1 MKVIEEIV
9 NTRQEMIKHFGYFGS
24 GGKEQQGVVRTNC
37 LDSLDRTNAFQSIVG
52 WKVLQMQMSE
62 VDTAAFLLIS
72 ESSMYEKFKTLW
84 LHNGNILS
92 MQYAGTQS
100 TTASL
105 TMNGKE
111 GLFGT
116 INHGIASVSRF
127 FISNFGD
134 YFKQQC
140 INLLLGRKTNKG
152 NIKFSGSFDRTCS

>member
-1 MKVIEEIV
+1 
-9 NTRQEMIKHFGYFGS
+9 MIKHFGYFSS

-72 ESSMYEKFKTLW
+72 DSSMYEKFKTLW
-84 LHNGNILS
+84 LHNGNVLS
-92 MQYAGTQS
+92 VQYAGTES

-111 GLFGT
+111 GLFGS

-134 YFKQQC
+134 NRKQQC
-140 INLLLGRKTNKG
+140 INFVLGRKDSKG
-152 NIKFSGSFDRTCS
+152 KIKFSVSFN